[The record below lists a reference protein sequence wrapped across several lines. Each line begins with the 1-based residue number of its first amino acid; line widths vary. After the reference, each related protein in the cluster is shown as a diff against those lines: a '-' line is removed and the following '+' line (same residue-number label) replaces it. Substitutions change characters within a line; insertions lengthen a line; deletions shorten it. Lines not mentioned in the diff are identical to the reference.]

1 MTALRV
7 AVIQHDIAWEQ
18 PGATFAALQ
27 VPIATAAAG
36 GARLVVLSEMFGPGF
51 SMATERI
58 AEPYDGPSAQ
68 FLLSLLPLGEISE
81 HKHDAK

>member
-7 AVIQHDIAWEQ
+7 ALVQHDIVWEQ
-18 PGATFAALQ
+18 PAATFALLEG
-27 VPIATAAAG
+27 PIATAAAG

-68 FLLSLLPLGEISE
+68 FLHAQARLHGAWMCGSIP
-81 HKHDAK
+81 